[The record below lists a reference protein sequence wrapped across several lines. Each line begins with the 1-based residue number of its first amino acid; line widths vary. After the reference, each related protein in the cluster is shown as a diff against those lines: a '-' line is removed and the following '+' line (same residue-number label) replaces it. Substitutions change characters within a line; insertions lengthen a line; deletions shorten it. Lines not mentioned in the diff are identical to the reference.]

1 MLSFTRGKNGWS
13 AREEVHLL
21 DAVEQFGFGS
31 WEDIGKHIETRS
43 AEDAK
48 DEYISKYLTGTIGR
62 HTWGPAAEQK
72 PQLIDHTVEDKGP
85 LGHLLTQN
93 LPPIDVTPEEA
104 KQLGYMPFR
113 NVFEREY
120 DPTAEQ
126 LVSSLSLNQDDDD
139 IDLILKLA
147 QVDIYTRRLR
157 ERTRR
162 KRIVR
167 DFQLIMNFFRGVHTS
182 AVRRR
187 QSREQREFR
196 DRYRV
201 FAQFYTALEF
211 DRRLSSFEREKA
223 LRIRYSELCRYRW
236 NGLTRIDECIHFE
249 QHAAAAQARNT
260 GPFGQY
266 GKTVRFNLTKWDYC
280 QSFLFHIQFC
290 FLLLKCLS
298 THMYVFYSFFFD
310 FPFDLFEEKKTELGI
325 NQL

>member
-1 MLSFTRGKNGWS
+1 MTRSKNGWT

-31 WEDIGKHIETRS
+31 WEDISKHIETRS

-48 DEYISKYLTGTIGR
+48 EEYINKYLLGTIGR
-62 HTWGPAAEQK
+62 YTWGPAAEQK
-72 PQLIDHTVEDKGP
+72 PQLVDHTVEDNGP
-85 LGHLLTQN
+85 LGHLLSQR
-93 LPPIDVTPEEA
+93 LPPIDVEAEEA

-167 DFQLIMNFFRGVHTS
+167 DFQLIMNFFRGNNVIN
-182 AVRRR
+182 ARRR
-187 QSREQREFR
+187 QSKEQREFR
-196 DRYRV
+196 DRFRV
-201 FAQFYTALEF
+201 FAQFYTAYEF
-211 DRRLSSFEREKA
+211 DRRLNSFEREKA
-223 LRIRYSELCRYRW
+223 LRIRLSELSRYRW

-260 GPFGQY
+260 GPYGQF
-266 GKTVRFNLTKWDYC
+266 GKTVSICVLFIFPPLF
-280 QSFLFHIQFC
+280 SFSWLF
-290 FLLLKCLS
+290 S
-298 THMYVFYSFFFD
+298 TFVLNNKKKLGLGLINEIIYFD
-310 FPFDLFEEKKTELGI
+310 
-325 NQL
+325 

>member
-1 MLSFTRGKNGWS
+1 MTRSRNGWT

-31 WEDIGKHIETRS
+31 WEDISKHIETRS

-48 DEYISKYLTGTIGR
+48 EEYINKYLDGPIGK
-62 HTWGPAAEQK
+62 HTWGPATEQK
-72 PQLIDHTVEDKGP
+72 LRLVDHTVEDRGP
-85 LGHLLTQN
+85 LGHLLTQR

-126 LVSSLSLNQDDDD
+126 LVSSLSLNQEDDD

-167 DFQLIMNFFRGVHTS
+167 DFQLIMNFFRGPTS
-182 AVRRR
+182 TINSRRR
-187 QSREQREFR
+187 QTKEQREFR
-196 DRYRV
+196 DRFRV
-201 FAQFYTALEF
+201 FAQFYTSFEF
-211 DRRLSSFEREKA
+211 DRRLSSFEREKV

-249 QHAAAAQARNT
+249 QHAAAAQIRDT

-266 GKTVRFNLTKWDYC
+266 GKTVWVAFIFHELLA
-280 QSFLFHIQFC
+280 LFF
-290 FLLLKCLS
+290 
-298 THMYVFYSFFFD
+298 T
-310 FPFDLFEEKKTELGI
+310 LFI
-325 NQL
+325 

>member
-1 MLSFTRGKNGWS
+1 MSLTRSKTGWA

-31 WEDIGKHIETRS
+31 WEDISKHIETRS

-48 DEYISKYLTGTIGR
+48 EEYINKYLLGTIGR
-62 HTWGPAAEQK
+62 FTWGPAAEQK
-72 PQLIDHTVEDKGP
+72 PQLVDHTTEDKGP
-85 LGHLLTQN
+85 LGHLLTQR

-167 DFQLIMNFFRGVHTS
+167 DFQLIMNFFRGSNLTN
-182 AVRRR
+182 ARRR
-187 QSREQREFR
+187 QSKEQREFR
-196 DRYRV
+196 DRFRV
-201 FAQFYTALEF
+201 FAQFYTAFEF
-211 DRRLSSFEREKA
+211 DRRLNSFEREKA
-223 LRIRYSELCRYRW
+223 LRIRLSELSRYRW

-249 QHAAAAQARNT
+249 QHAAAAAAAQARNT

-266 GKTVRFNLTKWDYC
+266 GKTVRVRLIYLIF
-280 QSFLFHIQFC
+280 
-290 FLLLKCLS
+290 
-298 THMYVFYSFFFD
+298 VFV
-310 FPFDLFEEKKTELGI
+310 FPFLELLRLFYNLFLKKLGLESI
-325 NQL
+325 NALIYLVSVA

>member
-1 MLSFTRGKNGWS
+1 M
-13 AREEVHLL
+13 V
-21 DAVEQFGFGS
+21 
-31 WEDIGKHIETRS
+31 
-43 AEDAK
+43 
-48 DEYISKYLTGTIGR
+48 
-62 HTWGPAAEQK
+62 
-72 PQLIDHTVEDKGP
+72 DHTVEDKGP
-85 LGHLLTQN
+85 LGHLLTQR

-167 DFQLIMNFFRGVHTS
+167 DFQLIMNFFRGS
-182 AVRRR
+182 NLMNARRR
-187 QSREQREFR
+187 QSKEQREFR
-196 DRYRV
+196 DRFRV
-201 FAQFYTALEF
+201 FAQFYTAYEF
-211 DRRLSSFEREKA
+211 DRRLNSFEREKA
-223 LRIRYSELCRYRW
+223 LRIRLSELSRYRW

-266 GKTVRFNLTKWDYC
+266 GKTVSIFSLTDIQVIFCYC
-280 QSFLFHIQFC
+280 CCCCSVFVFILVFGLSYFLY
-290 FLLLKCLS
+290 LLKFHFTFIENLVWNESMKLS
-298 THMYVFYSFFFD
+298 MRFFFRAKQSRIVNSTTS
-310 FPFDLFEEKKTELGI
+310 LRT
-325 NQL
+325 